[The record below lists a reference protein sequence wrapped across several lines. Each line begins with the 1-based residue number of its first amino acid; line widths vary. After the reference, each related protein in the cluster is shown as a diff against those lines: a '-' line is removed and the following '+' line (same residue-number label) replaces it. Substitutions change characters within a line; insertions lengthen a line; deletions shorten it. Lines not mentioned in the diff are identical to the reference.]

1 MTNRKNLYGY
11 CIRNGEIAAIEQEIT
26 VVSRIFTSYTAG
38 MSYQKIADML
48 NAENIA
54 YSEASTA
61 WNKHKI
67 KRLLENPRYTG
78 EKGYP
83 MTVDPAIFQIVQ
95 DMIRQKTEN
104 YTYKTVRPALTLLP
118 QIQCACGGTMHR
130 LAGKNR
136 RKDTL
141 YLKCGVCGASRAI
154 PDADLLDAVIHQMQ
168 EHDSDRE
175 SNYQPS
181 DAVIRLNNA
190 INRSL
195 EHPTEPKDVV
205 SLILQGAAARYEC
218 CPKPYADLPR
228 TEDVDWKTVQSQIH
242 TITISES
249 NHITVTFQPVS

>member
-1 MTNRKNLYGY
+1 MKNRKALYGY
-11 CIRNGEIAAIEQEIT
+11 CIQNGEIAKVEQEAI
-26 VVSRIFTSYTAG
+26 VVSRVFTSYVAG

-48 NAENIA
+48 NAEAIA
-54 YSEASTA
+54 YSEESTE

-67 KRLLENPRYTG
+67 KRLLENPRYAG

-83 MTVDPAIFQIVQ
+83 MTIDPATFQIVQ
-95 DMIRQKTEN
+95 DMIQQKTEN
-104 YTYKTVRPALTLLP
+104 YTHKTVRPALMLLP
-118 QIQCACGGTMHR
+118 RLQCTCGGAMHR

-141 YLKCGVCGASRAI
+141 YLKCNSCGANKI
-154 PDADLLDAVIHQMQ
+154 VPDTDLLNAVVYQM
-168 EHDSDRE
+168 HDPDSKSE
-175 SNYQPS
+175 YQPS

-218 CPKPYADLPR
+218 CPKPYADLPH
-228 TEDVDWKTVQSQIH
+228 TEDIDWKAVQSQIH